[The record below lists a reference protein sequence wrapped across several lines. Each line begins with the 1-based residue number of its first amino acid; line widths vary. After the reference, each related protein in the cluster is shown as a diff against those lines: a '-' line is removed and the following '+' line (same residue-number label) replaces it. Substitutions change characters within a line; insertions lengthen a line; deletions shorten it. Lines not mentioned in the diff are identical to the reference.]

1 MGKGGQVVGRE
12 GGLIRDGQSHQLRF
26 ASLATLS
33 QGEWPVRVKK
43 RPLAQCWYVSFRQV
57 RTSSAKIF
65 RC

>member
-33 QGEWPVRVKK
+33 QGEWPVRQMTLGNMRANGV
-43 RPLAQCWYVSFRQV
+43 RSLDLSCWRS
-57 RTSSAKIF
+57 
-65 RC
+65 